1 MHFLKLGYP
10 DSFTGSYRTIF
21 FKTFTGSRREPFLN
35 ETQTSTGIIIFS
47 YILFLWDDCL
57 ISHHTIGT
65 TIFHELFNVY
75 PTVFT
80 YHLTHFHGG
89 VVQLAITR
97 AERLLI
103 THFLTLFQHHIY
115 IHRDKNG
122 VRAILIQGLLSK
134 ILFFFYAECLYF
146 HSFHFF
152 SSRYWNAKPS
162 RYFALC

>member
-10 DSFTGSYRTIF
+10 DSFMGSYRTIF
-21 FKTFTGSRREPFLN
+21 FKTFTSSRREPFLN
-35 ETQTSTGIIIFS
+35 ETQTSTGIMIFS

-57 ISHHTIGT
+57 VRHHTIGT

-75 PTVFT
+75 PTVFI

-115 IHRDKNG
+115 T
-122 VRAILIQGLLSK
+122 
-134 ILFFFYAECLYF
+134 
-146 HSFHFF
+146 
-152 SSRYWNAKPS
+152 P
-162 RYFALC
+162 